1 VSFGQSDAPTESP
14 PFPGV
19 DPSEWN
25 SLLERGQIAGVLDAE
40 DITHVLRTVELT
52 GDVLEGVQQAV
63 AARNI
68 RIDEAVDMQST
79 TRRRTAS
86 CDPSYLPLRMPMA

>member
-1 VSFGQSDAPTESP
+1 MSFGQSDAPTESP

-19 DPSEWN
+19 DAGEWN
-25 SLLERGQIAGVLDAE
+25 SLLARGEIAGVLDAE
-40 DITHVLRTVELT
+40 EITHVLRTVELT

-68 RIDEAVDMQST
+68 RIDET
-79 TRRRTAS
+79 
-86 CDPSYLPLRMPMA
+86 